1 MWIQCL
7 SYMQNY
13 HDGIRKSC
21 KYVADNNILVEFINA
36 FSVVGRIVKDVHQIL
51 PENIYTDNLKC

>member
-21 KYVADNNILVEFINA
+21 KYVADNNILVENYQCF
-36 FSVVGRIVKDVHQIL
+36 FSCWTYCEGRT
-51 PENIYTDNLKC
+51 PNSS